1 MKINP
6 NAQLKIQLGSD
17 GNPKIYACGTQM
29 EQAALCTALVAGICM
44 DSKRPSR
51 DNHQHHD
58 SCRRSYGQNGGNP
71 PMKIKSFVWYWLA
84 MACFVVG
91 LLYGMG
97 LEGSFQ
103 TGGTVSDGAFI
114 TAMVLIL
121 LAIFFMRLGFY
132 AADQEK
138 KRSKKVHQQPRNTV
152 KSGRKA
158 G

>member
-6 NAQLKIQLGSD
+6 NAQLKIQLKSD

-44 DSKRPSR
+44 DSKDPAETII
-51 DNHQHHD
+51 NIMN

-97 LEGSFQ
+97 VEGAAQ
-103 TGGTVSDGAFI
+103 TLGTVSDGAFI

-121 LAIFFMRLGFY
+121 LAVFFARLGF
-132 AADQEK
+132 AAEAREK
-138 KRSKKVHQQPRNTV
+138 RRRKVHRQPRNTV